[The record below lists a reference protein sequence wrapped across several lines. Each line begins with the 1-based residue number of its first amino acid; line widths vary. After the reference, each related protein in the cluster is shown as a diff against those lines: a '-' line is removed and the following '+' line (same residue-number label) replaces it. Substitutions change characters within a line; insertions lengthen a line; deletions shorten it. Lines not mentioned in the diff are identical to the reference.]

1 SKKILSPTLTIKSSC
16 DPGTMLLPLSSD
28 ESEEDASLVVELKS
42 PEDPLPEESAVSFGV
57 VEQAETNI
65 TNKNVYKIL

>member
-1 SKKILSPTLTIKSSC
+1 
-16 DPGTMLLPLSSD
+16 MLLPLSSD
-28 ESEEDASLVVELKS
+28 EAEEDAASLVVELKS

-65 TNKNVYKIL
+65 TKKNVYKIL